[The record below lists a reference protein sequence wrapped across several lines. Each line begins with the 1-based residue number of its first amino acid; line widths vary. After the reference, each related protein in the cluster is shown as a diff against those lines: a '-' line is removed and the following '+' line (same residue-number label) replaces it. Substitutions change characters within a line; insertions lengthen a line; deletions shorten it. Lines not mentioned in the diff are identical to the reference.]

1 VSKGKQAFMAKDQG
15 AIQTNLRPRG
25 AARSSVAVQPPK
37 KPFDPLKFYNEVR
50 AEARK
55 VTWTSWK
62 ETWITSVMVGIMVVV
77 TALFFFSVDGV
88 FGIAM
93 NWVLKLTAGS

>member
-1 VSKGKQAFMAKDQG
+1 VRKGKQAFMAKDQG